1 MKPDQSDKETALPSA
16 IMAERAMTASLSSRP
31 SHMCL
36 SSSYHHANPNH
47 CEMDE
52 QLMTWIEQLWRHD
65 ATIMSCYSLGRQA
78 GIVSVYS
85 SPRRPL
91 PTRRLLSQP
100 VDTAICR
107 ASKLD

>member
-31 SHMCL
+31 SHMRL
-36 SSSYHHANPNH
+36 SSSSHHANPNH

-65 ATIMSCYSLGRQA
+65 ATVMSCYSLGRQA

-85 SPRRPL
+85 GSQRDVSSHSQSTPPSVEL
-91 PTRRLLSQP
+91 PS
-100 VDTAICR
+100 
-107 ASKLD
+107 

>member
-1 MKPDQSDKETALPSA
+1 
-16 IMAERAMTASLSSRP
+16 MAERAMTASLSSRP

-78 GIVSVYS
+78 GIVSVYLVLVVGSQRGVS
-85 SPRRPL
+85 SHSQSTPPSVEL
-91 PTRRLLSQP
+91 PS
-100 VDTAICR
+100 
-107 ASKLD
+107 